1 MKDETEEDD
10 ETQRSSLD
18 DGVSKNH
25 KKRGIGFK
33 GDKAK
38 RAVIGA
44 GGRILFY
51 PTLLYNLLRFKLQS
65 EFRWWDQ
72 IDEFLLMGAVP
83 FRKDVPRLKQLGVG
97 GVITLNEPF
106 ETLVPSSMYNAYEMD
121 HLVIPTRDYLFA
133 PSIAD
138 ITRAV
143 NFIHQKALLG
153 KTTYVHCKAGRGRS
167 TTVVLCYLVSPLI
180 KFHIPLISL
189 GWSIKE
195 CCISQIEHKSMTV
208 AAAFEHVRSI
218 RPRVLLHP
226 SQRKVVEEFKKIQS
240 LETSDATF
248 LLPSGSVKIS
258 GFDHLTQFGSCEIVT
273 GLMVNLWSIFI
284 VSFVPMKKRQLHD

>member
-18 DGVSKNH
+18 DGVSK
-25 KKRGIGFK
+25 KKGIGFK

-65 EFRWWDQ
+65 QFRWWDQ
-72 IDEFLLMGAVP
+72 IDE
-83 FRKDVPRLKQLGVG
+83 
-97 GVITLNEPF
+97 
-106 ETLVPSSMYNAYEMD
+106 AYQMD

-133 PSIAD
+133 PSIED

-143 NFIHQKALLG
+143 NFIHKNALLG

-167 TTVVLCYLVSPLI
+167 TTVVLCYL
-180 KFHIPLISL
+180 
-189 GWSIKE
+189 
-195 CCISQIEHKSMTV
+195 IEHKSMTV

-226 SQRKVVEEFKKIQS
+226 SQRKIVEEFKTIQS
-240 LETSDATF
+240 LETSDATS

-258 GFDHLTQFGSCEIVT
+258 GFDHLTRFGSCEIVT

-284 VSFVPMKKRQLHD
+284 VSVVPKKKTVT

>member
-1 MKDETEEDD
+1 MLKKNTLCSFQFDFESPAAMKDETEEDD

-25 KKRGIGFK
+25 KKKGIGFK

-38 RAVIGA
+38 RALIGA

-106 ETLVPSSMYNAYEMD
+106 ETLVPSSLYNAFEME
-121 HLVIPTRDYLFA
+121 HLLIPTRDYLFA

-138 ITRAV
+138 ITRALD
-143 NFIHQKALLG
+143 FIHKNTLLG

-167 TTVVLCYLVSPLI
+167 TTVVLCYL
-180 KFHIPLISL
+180 
-189 GWSIKE
+189 
-195 CCISQIEHKSMTV
+195 IEHKSMTV

-226 SQRKVVEEFKKIQS
+226 SQRRVVEEFKKIQS
-240 LETSDATF
+240 LETSDA
-248 LLPSGSVKIS
+248 
-258 GFDHLTQFGSCEIVT
+258 
-273 GLMVNLWSIFI
+273 
-284 VSFVPMKKRQLHD
+284 VS

>member
-1 MKDETEEDD
+1 MGLNMSIRLGCRRTHFALSSFDFESPAAMKDETEEDD
-10 ETQRSSLD
+10 ETQRSSLG

-25 KKRGIGFK
+25 KKKKKGIGFK

-106 ETLVPSSMYNAYEMD
+106 ETLVPSSLYNAFEME
-121 HLVIPTRDYLFA
+121 HLLIPTRDYLFA
-133 PSIAD
+133 PSIED

-167 TTVVLCYLVSPLI
+167 TTVVLCYL
-180 KFHIPLISL
+180 
-189 GWSIKE
+189 
-195 CCISQIEHKSMTV
+195 IEHKSMTV

-240 LETSDATF
+240 LETSDA
-248 LLPSGSVKIS
+248 
-258 GFDHLTQFGSCEIVT
+258 
-273 GLMVNLWSIFI
+273 
-284 VSFVPMKKRQLHD
+284 VS

>member
-25 KKRGIGFK
+25 KKKKKGIGFK

-51 PTLLYNLLRFKLQS
+51 PTLLYNLLRFKLHSQ
-65 EFRWWDQ
+65 FRWWDQ

-106 ETLVPSSMYNAYEMD
+106 ETLVPSSLYNAYQMD

-133 PSIAD
+133 PSIED

-143 NFIHQKALLG
+143 NFIHKNAFLG

-167 TTVVLCYLVSPLI
+167 TTVVLCYL
-180 KFHIPLISL
+180 
-189 GWSIKE
+189 
-195 CCISQIEHKSMTV
+195 IEHKSMTV

-226 SQRKVVEEFKKIQS
+226 SQRKIVEEFKTIQS
-240 LETSDATF
+240 LETSDATS

-258 GFDHLTQFGSCEIVT
+258 GFDHLTRFGSCEIVT

-284 VSFVPMKKRQLHD
+284 VSVVPKKKTVT

>member
-1 MKDETEEDD
+1 FDFESPAAMKDETEEDD

-25 KKRGIGFK
+25 KKKGIGFK

-38 RAVIGA
+38 RALIGA

-106 ETLVPSSMYNAYEMD
+106 ETLVPSSLYNAFEME
-121 HLVIPTRDYLFA
+121 HLLIPTRDYLFA

-138 ITRAV
+138 ITRALD
-143 NFIHQKALLG
+143 FIHKNTLLG

-167 TTVVLCYLVSPLI
+167 TTVVLCYL
-180 KFHIPLISL
+180 
-189 GWSIKE
+189 
-195 CCISQIEHKSMTV
+195 IEHKSMTV

-226 SQRKVVEEFKKIQS
+226 SQRRVVEEFKKIQS
-240 LETSDATF
+240 LETSDADGGNVNQSAF
-248 LLPSGSVKIS
+248 CCGIASE
-258 GFDHLTQFGSCEIVT
+258 FSCQV
-273 GLMVNLWSIFI
+273 
-284 VSFVPMKKRQLHD
+284 

>member
-1 MKDETEEDD
+1 MIVETEVDD
-10 ETQRSSLD
+10 ETQRSSRN
-18 DGVSKNH
+18 DGVRKKKKN
-25 KKRGIGFK
+25 KK

-38 RAVIGA
+38 RALIGA

-65 EFRWWDQ
+65 QFRWWDQ

-106 ETLVPSSMYNAYEMD
+106 ETLVPSSLYNVGKDAYEMD

-143 NFIHQKALLG
+143 DFIHKNALLG

-167 TTVVLCYLVSPLI
+167 TTVVLCYL
-180 KFHIPLISL
+180 
-189 GWSIKE
+189 
-195 CCISQIEHKSMTV
+195 IEHKSMTV
-208 AAAFEHVRSI
+208 AAAFEHVRLI

-226 SQRKVVEEFKKIQS
+226 SQRKVVEEFKRLQS
-240 LETSDATF
+240 LM
-248 LLPSGSVKIS
+248 P
-258 GFDHLTQFGSCEIVT
+258 
-273 GLMVNLWSIFI
+273 
-284 VSFVPMKKRQLHD
+284 